1 MDDLELLKFIKK
13 ELSQDEATVILGWIE
28 ESEENRKRYNELK
41 NIWAF
46 SAISSDSATISDS
59 AIISDSGENNDDP
72 GEKSSVRSLIIK
84 VLKYA
89 AVIVITL
96 GLSFLWQDGFI
107 TLKKKEKRLIS
118 VSAPLGQSAIV
129 MLADGSRVTLN
140 AGTVL
145 TYSHDYSR
153 KERNV
158 GLTGEAFFEV
168 NSDRNNPFT
177 VNASGIG
184 ITATG
189 TSFNVDAYTEGN
201 QVDVTLVEGHVDLY
215 SAKGKAIASLEPG
228 ENISVD
234 LTSDNIEITQ
244 VDTRFYTSWQQGLI
258 TFSNRRL
265 EDIALDLERWYSVEI
280 EFMSDSCKEI
290 RYSGTI
296 LKSKPVDQVLQILQ
310 LTTDFEFDIE
320 VINNKLSRI
329 IIKE

>member
-1 MDDLELLKFIKK
+1 MDDLELLKFIKN
-13 ELSQDEATVILGWIE
+13 ELSRDEERTILDWIE
-28 ESEENRKRYNELK
+28 ESGENRKRFNNLK
-41 NIWAF
+41 NIWAL
-46 SAISSDSATISDS
+46 SAISSDAAAIPDS
-59 AIISDSGENNDDP
+59 EEGYNVP

-96 GLSFLWQDGFI
+96 GLSFLWQQGSF
-107 TLKKKEKRLIS
+107 TLKKKDQGLIT

-129 MLADGSRVTLN
+129 MLADGSKVTLN
-140 AGTVL
+140 AGTAL
-145 TYSHDYSR
+145 TYSQDFS
-153 KERNV
+153 KKKRNV

-168 NSDRNNPFT
+168 KSDRDNPFT
-177 VNASGIG
+177 VDASGID

-201 QVDVTLVEGHVDLY
+201 QVNVTLVEGHVDLY
-215 SAKGKAIASLEPG
+215 SAKGKAIASLDPG
-228 ENISVD
+228 ENVRVD

-244 VDTRFYTSWQQGLI
+244 VDTRFYTCWQQGLI

-265 EDIALDLERWYSVEI
+265 EDIAFDLERWYSVEV
-280 EFMSDSCKEI
+280 EFMSDKCKEI

-296 LKSKPVDQVLQILQ
+296 LKSKPVDQVLEILQ